1 MGSPLPRPEQF
12 VICRKCAADN
22 SFDHSK
28 WCWEVSL
35 VSSTSPDSAVPPVFV
50 PFFVFKAPQ
59 GEECAGEGLCFFL
72 CDFLK
77 YLPLEKSL
85 SLSLYLFI
93 FASEASVCWIGFS
106 CLNVFSAYLIRSWNR
121 VMKFTG
127 LCSLDLKYK
136 WAKHSFCFT
145 PCQIRVLFWACFLF
159 HFNELQLLR
168 VTVKCT
174 QVFLHNRD
182 MQMIVERRNY
192 VKKSI
197 CLYAYTHTLQCF
209 LWGSFFTIHLHK
221 ALFMMLIY

>member
-1 MGSPLPRPEQF
+1 MLLITASITANDAGKSAWFPAPLLTVQSLLSLFLSLCSRHHRVRNVQVKVYF
-12 VICRKCAADN
+12 FSMWFLKIFATGK
-22 SFDHSK
+22 
-28 WCWEVSL
+28 VSL
-35 VSSTSPDSAVPPVFV
+35 PVSLFI
-50 PFFVFKAPQ
+50 
-59 GEECAGEGLCFFL
+59 
-72 CDFLK
+72 
-77 YLPLEKSL
+77 
-85 SLSLYLFI
+85 YLF
-93 FASEASVCWIGFS
+93 FPSEASVCWIGFS

-209 LWGSFFTIHLHK
+209 LWGYFFTIHLHK